1 MDTAVFL
8 WSHSCVFF
16 QKARAGLAESF
27 AKAQQSD
34 LLHGCKGTNMKKS
47 RELRVQQYSEP
58 QLQELLSLCI
68 PVKSLPA
75 VFVVVV
81 VVIFVVLL

>member
-1 MDTAVFL
+1 MDPAVFL
-8 WSHSCVFF
+8 WSHSCVFL

-34 LLHGCKGTNMKKS
+34 LLHGCKGTNIKKS
-47 RELRVQQYSEP
+47 KELRVQQYSEP
-58 QLQELLSLCI
+58 QLQELLNVCI

-81 VVIFVVLL
+81 VVVVVLL